1 MVTQCEWTENE
12 YGKLNEEKLFRKRR
26 QQVIDSCSHGSVSN
40 AIKVQR
46 QTSAPDSGGREAFK
60 PRLFFGHNS

>member
-40 AIKVQR
+40 AIK
-46 QTSAPDSGGREAFK
+46 SAKANVGS
-60 PRLFFGHNS
+60 RLWRTGSI